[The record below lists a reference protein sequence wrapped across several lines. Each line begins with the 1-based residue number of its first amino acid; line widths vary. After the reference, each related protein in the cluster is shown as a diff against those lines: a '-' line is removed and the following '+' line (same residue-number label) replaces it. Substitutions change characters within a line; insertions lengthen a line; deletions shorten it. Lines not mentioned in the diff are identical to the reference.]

1 MLLLLLLFLYESVVS
16 LLLLSSS
23 AFVLQTKSR
32 LQGARDVRRREDE
45 ANIVYPTA
53 FERRDGLLTAV
64 RFLSASN
71 QQ

>member
-23 AFVLQTKSR
+23 TFVLQTKSR

-45 ANIVYPTA
+45 ANIVHSTA

-64 RFLSASN
+64 RFLSASD